1 MQIAVKEHIIRTVVV
16 STADRIDAFS
26 SPELRERVGM
36 LLSDG
41 VGRLVIDLSQVPF
54 LDSAGMAALVSAL
67 KQARQQGGDVKL
79 VWPREEGARRIL
91 HLTRFDRVFDM
102 AETSDEAIGR
112 F

>member
-26 SPELRERVGM
+26 APELRERVGM

-102 AETSDEAIGR
+102 TETSDEAIGR